1 MHSVV
6 TRVAYVFSVQAK
18 WLIKKQRGRHVF
30 RNGFVEDAEEDIDF
44 VCVFVEDAEEDAETI
59 VFLWKTQIGRKNIR

>member
-1 MHSVV
+1 MRWHMSSVFKLSDLLRSNGADMCFV
-6 TRVAYVFSVQAK
+6 
-18 WLIKKQRGRHVF
+18 H
-30 RNGFVEDAEEDIDF
+30 GFVEDAEEDIDF